1 MYVIKLLEQ
10 AKTNKGLIQML
21 NNHETIEMLIKDQ
34 FPEAD
39 TIDPRLI
46 EYVAIMV
53 DEEEEVKGSEQ
64 LAVEKL
70 LYDMYR
76 FFTMNL

>member
-1 MYVIKLLEQ
+1 MYVIKLLKQ
-10 AKTNKGLIQML
+10 AKTSKGLIQML
-21 NNHETIEMLIKDQ
+21 SNHETIELLIKDQ

-70 LYDMYR
+70 LYDMYQ

>member
-1 MYVIKLLEQ
+1 
-10 AKTNKGLIQML
+10 ML
-21 NNHETIEMLIKDQ
+21 NNHETIELLIKDQ
-34 FPEAD
+34 FPD
-39 TIDPRLI
+39 TEVVDPRLI

-53 DEEEEVKGSEQ
+53 DEEDEVKGSEQ

-70 LYDMYR
+70 LYDMYQ

>member
-1 MYVIKLLEQ
+1 MYVIKLLKQ
-10 AKTNKGLIQML
+10 AKTSKGLIQML
-21 NNHETIEMLIKDQ
+21 NNHETIELLIKDQ

-70 LYDMYR
+70 LYDMYK

>member
-1 MYVIKLLEQ
+1 
-10 AKTNKGLIQML
+10 ML

-34 FPEAD
+34 FTEAD

-53 DEEEEVKGSEQ
+53 DEEDAVNGSEQ

-70 LYDMYR
+70 LYDMYQ

>member
-76 FFTMNL
+76 FFTINL

>member
-46 EYVAIMV
+46 EYVAIMA

-70 LYDMYR
+70 LYDMYK

>member
-10 AKTNKGLIQML
+10 AKTSKGMIQML
-21 NNHETIEMLIKDQ
+21 NNHETIELLIKDQ

-53 DEEEEVKGSEQ
+53 DEEDAVKGSEQ

-70 LYDMYR
+70 LYDMYK

>member
-1 MYVIKLLEQ
+1 
-10 AKTNKGLIQML
+10 ML

-53 DEEEEVKGSEQ
+53 DEEDAVKGSEQ

-70 LYDMYR
+70 LYDMYQ

>member
-1 MYVIKLLEQ
+1 
-10 AKTNKGLIQML
+10 ML
-21 NNHETIEMLIKDQ
+21 NNHETIELLIKDQ

-53 DEEEEVKGSEQ
+53 DEEDAVKGSEQ

-70 LYDMYR
+70 LYDMYQ

>member
-1 MYVIKLLEQ
+1 
-10 AKTNKGLIQML
+10 ML
-21 NNHETIEMLIKDQ
+21 NNHETIELLIKDQ
-34 FPEAD
+34 FPD
-39 TIDPRLI
+39 TEVVDPRLI

-70 LYDMYR
+70 LYDMYK

>member
-1 MYVIKLLEQ
+1 
-10 AKTNKGLIQML
+10 ML
-21 NNHETIEMLIKDQ
+21 NNHETIELLIKDQ

-53 DEEEEVKGSEQ
+53 DEEDTSEQ

>member
-53 DEEEEVKGSEQ
+53 DKEDAVNGSEH

-70 LYDMYR
+70 LYDMYQ

>member
-1 MYVIKLLEQ
+1 
-10 AKTNKGLIQML
+10 ML
-21 NNHETIEMLIKDQ
+21 NNHETIELLIKDQ

-70 LYDMYR
+70 LSDMYQ

>member
-1 MYVIKLLEQ
+1 MYVIKLLKQ
-10 AKTNKGLIQML
+10 AKTSKGLIQML
-21 NNHETIEMLIKDQ
+21 NNHETIELLIKDQ

-53 DEEEEVKGSEQ
+53 DEEDAVNGSEQ

-70 LYDMYR
+70 LYDMYK

>member
-1 MYVIKLLEQ
+1 MYVIKLLKQ
-10 AKTNKGLIQML
+10 AKTSKGLIQML
-21 NNHETIEMLIKDQ
+21 NNHETIELLIKDQ

-70 LYDMYR
+70 LYDMYQ